1 MKYTPLNNQPNIS
14 LSRLESISPSLKM
27 DSNGYPHVSWLD
39 VGNNINNV
47 NYTYWNGISWSFY
60 DIPKIYISNES
71 IIFSPNA
78 LVLDSLNS
86 PLITFARKSGSG
98 SRLSFASYNTEWVF
112 SDLDVTYDVG
122 WIGLIRYDGH
132 IDPDFSSSSSL
143 SFSSISSGI
152 SSSSSSLES
161 KSSNSSLSSS
171 SSSYSHVVYYVCVY
185 DVTNELFKIY
195 SVVNGSW
202 DITPVSSPAAT
213 VNNFES
219 LRIDRCGRRLGIA
232 YVDNG
237 SLSSSSSGSY
247 HSGTIKYNFLDLDD
261 FSTWS
266 FVDFQDLNYSLSYGE
281 IIDMDMKGYY
291 EEDASIIAFGWVS
304 RTSDTSYVCSVL
316 ADNNGTETPSNYVT
330 EVVESQVINLIVP
343 SDYIVNSYRKIALC
357 IGGSNLIRM
366 VASGAVSKF
375 FQLFSGGGTRF
386 WYLDPV
392 DISGISDGIVPTYL
406 GMEFSSDTKLV
417 IAADSGDIYYF
428 EESAGSSSSSDEY
441 GATFPLSTPD
451 LVLANEEWAYRADY
465 SIGALSGADIAG
477 TYGNIAGE
485 ILRDSERPLLIT
497 SNPVTPP

>member
-1 MKYTPLNNQPNIS
+1 
-14 LSRLESISPSLKM
+14 M
-27 DSNGYPHVSWLD
+27 DSNSYPHVSWLD

-47 NYTYWNGISWSFY
+47 NYTYWSGTQWSFY

-71 IIFSPNA
+71 IVFSPNA

-86 PLITFARKSGSG
+86 PLITFARKLGSG
-98 SRLSFASYNTEWVF
+98 SRLSFASYNTEWIF

-132 IDPDFSSSSSL
+132 IDPGFSSSSSQSL
-143 SFSSISSGI
+143 SMSSYSI

-161 KSSNSSLSSS
+161 ESSLSTLSSS

-185 DVTNELFKIY
+185 DSTNELFKVY
-195 SVVNGSW
+195 SVVNGTWTLFTS
-202 DITPVSSPAAT
+202 IAAT

-219 LRIDRCGRRLGIA
+219 LRIDRCGRRMGIA

-247 HSGTIKYNFLDLDD
+247 HSGTIKYNFLDLDLD
-261 FSTWS
+261 LNPWS
-266 FVDFQDLNYSLSYGE
+266 FATFQDLNYSLSCGE

-291 EEDASIIAFGWVS
+291 EEDASIIAFGWIS

-316 ADNNGTETPSNYVT
+316 ADNNGTETPSNIIT
-330 EVVESQVINLIVP
+330 PIVESQVINLIVP

-357 IGGSNLIRM
+357 LDNSNLIRM
-366 VASGAVSKF
+366 FASGAVSKLF
-375 FQLFSGGGTRF
+375 RLFSGGGTRF
-386 WYLDPV
+386 WYLDPA
-392 DISGISDGIVPTYL
+392 DISGISNGIVPTYL
-406 GMEFSSDTKLV
+406 GMEFSTDTKLV
-417 IAADSGDIYYF
+417 IAADSGDVYYF
-428 EESAGSSSSSDEY
+428 EQSESAGSSSSSTDP
-441 GATFPLSTPD
+441 TFPLSTPD
-451 LVLANEEWAYRADY
+451 LVLANDKYAYRADY
-465 SIGALSGADIAG
+465 SIGALSGMDIAG
-477 TYGNIAGE
+477 TYSNIAGE